1 MAKYRGGVIGIGWM
15 GLLSDLGRRV
25 GDWKAE
31 DIDRLTPDLDPHVQF
46 HLYDHPGRET
56 KAQTFAEALSDRPE
70 VDLVAGSDR
79 VAKRRE
85 IFGERYGIEALYED
99 AEEMLRK
106 EKLDIVAIPTNVRGR
121 ADLTCLA
128 VECGAKGI
136 FTEKPLTHTL
146 EEADRMVKAC
156 TDANV
161 PFTCGV
167 VTTSHPSFA
176 TAKELL
182 KSGAIGEVLS
192 MEGVVLAQHSNWSYF
207 VDSEPA
213 WVTGIGDKPRR
224 EEGMPGAWTG
234 PSWQAGSDE
243 FLGQGMMVAD
253 DGQVVHFSYDAW
265 SLPPGAANLRITGTE
280 GELAFYRPAGWR
292 LRQVIDVP
300 GGRRDMVEMPWPG
313 AQAVSY
319 GAHYA
324 LADVIDTIEGRLD
337 EPKSSVRR
345 IAMAMEV
352 EIALKQ
358 SSARGGVRVDLPLED
373 RSLGLNYR
381 WFR

>member
-1 MAKYRGGVIGIGWM
+1 MAKYRGEVIGIGWM
-15 GLLSDLGRRV
+15 GLLGDLGPRV
-25 GDWKAE
+25 GVWKAE
-31 DIDRLTPDLDPHVQF
+31 DIDRVTPDLDPHLQF
-46 HLYDHPGRET
+46 HLYDHPGSET
-56 KAQTFAEALSDRPE
+56 NVYSFAEALSDRPE

-85 IFGERYGIEALYED
+85 IFGERYGIDALYED

-121 ADLTCLA
+121 ADLACLA
-128 VECGAKGI
+128 VEYGAKGI

-146 EEADRMVKAC
+146 EEADRVVKAC

-161 PFTCGV
+161 PFSCGV

-213 WVTGIGDKPRR
+213 WVVGIGDKPRR
-224 EEGMPGAWTG
+224 EPPHGE
-234 PSWQAGSDE
+234 AGSDE
-243 FLGQGMMVAD
+243 FLGQGMMVTD
-253 DGQVVHFSYDAW
+253 DGLVVHFPYDEW
-265 SLPPGAANLRITGTE
+265 IKPPGAVNLRITGTE
-280 GELAFYRPAGWR
+280 GELAFYRPTGWR
-292 LRQVIDVP
+292 LRQVIDAP
-300 GGRRDMVEMPWPG
+300 GRRQMVEIPWPG
-313 AQAVSY
+313 PQIVSY
-319 GAHYA
+319 GAHYG
-324 LADVIDTIEGRLD
+324 LADVMDTIEGRLD
-337 EPKSSVRR
+337 EPKSSVQRVAR
-345 IAMAMEV
+345 AMEV
-352 EIALKQ
+352 EIGLKQ

-381 WFR
+381 AFR